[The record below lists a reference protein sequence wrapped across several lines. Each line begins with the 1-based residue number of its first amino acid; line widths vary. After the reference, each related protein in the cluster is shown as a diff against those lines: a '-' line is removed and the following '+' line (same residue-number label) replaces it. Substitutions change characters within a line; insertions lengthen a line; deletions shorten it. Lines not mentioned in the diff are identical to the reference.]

1 MSSVALHGVAGWF
14 FQVGE
19 FAFFCGRALRE
30 SFRRPWEISEVAR
43 QLYEVGWRS
52 LPLIAA
58 AGMAVGAVMSMH
70 TRASMERFGAESLI
84 PTVLA
89 LALIKETGPLVTG
102 LLFAGR
108 VGAGIGAE
116 LGAMRVSEQVDALE
130 SLAVDSFKY
139 LVVTRV
145 IACMIAMPI
154 LTTVMN
160 FLGIVG
166 GFVAETAVSGMTFDL
181 YWNRAFASVEFVDYV
196 PSTLKT
202 IVFGFLIGSLSS
214 YLGYYTTGGTAGVG
228 QASTRSVVLAS
239 LLVIVVNVVLVKTI
253 FFFFPGAVQ

>member
-1 MSSVALHGVAGWF
+1 MGTVVLHGAANWF

-19 FAFFCGRALRE
+19 FTFFCGRALRE
-30 SFRRPWEISEVAR
+30 SLRPPWEISEVAR
-43 QLYEVGWRS
+43 QLFEVGWRS

-116 LGAMRVSEQVDALE
+116 LGSMRVSEQVDALE

-145 IACMIAMPI
+145 VACMIAMPI

-160 FLGIVG
+160 FLGIFG

-181 YWNRAFASVEFVDYV
+181 YWNRAFASVQFVDYV

-228 QASTRSVVLAS
+228 RASTRSVVLAS
-239 LLVIVVNVVLVKTI
+239 LLLIVVNVVLVKMI

>member
-1 MSSVALHGVAGWF
+1 
-14 FQVGE
+14 
-19 FAFFCGRALRE
+19 
-30 SFRRPWEISEVAR
+30 
-43 QLYEVGWRS
+43 
-52 LPLIAA
+52 
-58 AGMAVGAVMSMH
+58 
-70 TRASMERFGAESLI
+70 
-84 PTVLA
+84 
-89 LALIKETGPLVTG
+89 
-102 LLFAGR
+102 
-108 VGAGIGAE
+108 
-116 LGAMRVSEQVDALE
+116 MRVSEQVDALE

-166 GFVAETAVSGMTFDL
+166 GFVVETAVSGMTFDL